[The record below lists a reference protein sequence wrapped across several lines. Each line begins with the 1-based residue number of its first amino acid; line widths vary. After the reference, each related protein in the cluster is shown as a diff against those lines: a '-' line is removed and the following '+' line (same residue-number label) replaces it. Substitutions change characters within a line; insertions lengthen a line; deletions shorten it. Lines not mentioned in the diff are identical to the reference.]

1 MAILVF
7 ATSLWNSFYLSLSQ
21 LCSDLDNIVVI
32 ILYSVVIIDRWVIYG
47 PVHVLMWEN
56 INLLKTNQIIFQ

>member
-7 ATSLWNSFYLSLSQ
+7 ATSLWNFFYLPLSQ

-32 ILYSVVIIDRWVIYG
+32 ILYSVVIIDRCVIYG